1 MQFPLAARQQ
11 AISIFTLFLPGLESM
26 PAGALPRMPALE
38 RLLARCRVQTLDA
51 SPWGLLA
58 RQAGGEL
65 GRWPVGPV
73 SALGDSAHAVAA
85 CLRIEPLGADPR
97 GQGAFGLPASRLEIR
112 DEEARS
118 LAAAFREV
126 FDGDGLRLEIATPR
140 RWYLAWDDVAV
151 YPGWSGFQGPWR
163 TLADG
168 DRPGPPEPGLRR
180 LLSEVEMLFHA
191 HPVNAARRGRGEP
204 LIAGLH
210 PWGGGMLA
218 IMPAG
223 AASRLSPAGEEPWL
237 AGLRRLGA
245 VGGAARASAD
255 DAAVDPGVAW
265 PVAIEDVGP
274 ERFAR
279 VEASWA
285 QPLLERLAHGR
296 LAAVRIVTARAV
308 HETTRF
314 GLLRAWRRPRP
325 ASELC

>member
-1 MQFPLAARQQ
+1 MEIPLAARQQ
-11 AISIFTLFLPGLESM
+11 AISTFTLYLPGLESM
-26 PAGALPRMPALE
+26 SAGTLPRMPALE
-38 RLLARCRVQTLDA
+38 RLLGRCRVQALDT

-73 SALGDSAHAVAA
+73 SALGDFAHAAAA
-85 CLRIEPLGADPR
+85 CLRIEPLGTDSS

-112 DEEARS
+112 DEEASS

-126 FDGDGLRLEIATPR
+126 FDDDGLGLVIATPR
-140 RWYLAWDDVAV
+140 RWYLAWNEVAM
-151 YPGWSGFQGPWR
+151 YPGWSGFQGPWL
-163 TLADG
+163 TQAEG
-168 DRPGPPEPGLRR
+168 DRPGPPEPDLRR
-180 LLSEVEMLFHA
+180 LLSEVEMLFHG
-191 HPVNAARRGRGEP
+191 HPVNTARKGRGEP
-204 LIAGLH
+204 LIAGLR
-210 PWGGGMLA
+210 PWGGGKLA
-218 IMPAG
+218 IAPADT
-223 AASRLSPAGEEPWL
+223 ASCLSPAGEEPWL

-245 VGGAARASAD
+245 VSGAARASAD
-255 DAAVDPGVAW
+255 DAAADSGVAW

-274 ERFAR
+274 ERIAR

-285 QPLLERLAHGR
+285 QPLLKRLARGR

-325 ASELC
+325 VSELC

>member
-1 MQFPLAARQQ
+1 MKIPLAARQQ
-11 AISIFTLFLPGLESM
+11 AISTFTLFLPGLESM
-26 PAGALPRMPALE
+26 PAGVLPRMPALE
-38 RLLARCRVQTLDA
+38 RLLGRCRVQALDA

-85 CLRIEPLGADPR
+85 CLRIEPLGADLR
-97 GQGAFGLPASRLEIR
+97 GQGAFGLPANRLEIR

-118 LAAAFREV
+118 LAAAFHGV
-126 FDGDGLRLEIATPR
+126 FGGDGLRLEIATPR
-140 RWYLAWDDVAV
+140 RWYLAWNDVEV

-163 TLADG
+163 TLTGG
-168 DRPGPPEPGLRR
+168 DRPAPPEPGLRR
-180 LLSEVEMLFHA
+180 LLSEVEMLFHD
-191 HPVNAARRGRGEP
+191 HVVNAARRVRGEP
-204 LIAGLH
+204 QIAGLH
-210 PWGGGMLA
+210 PWGGGLLA
-218 IMPAG
+218 IAPPD
-223 AASRLSPAGEEPWL
+223 AASRLAPAGEEPWL

-245 VGGAARASAD
+245 VSGTARASAD
-255 DAAVDPGVAW
+255 DAAADSGVAW

-285 QPLLERLAHGR
+285 QPLFARLARGR
-296 LAAVRIVTARAV
+296 LATVRIVTARAV

-325 ASELC
+325 VSELC